1 MDSPQSPNTQH
12 LAGGSAIPVSLMK
25 RGEYGTVNKVSGKT
39 DIRRFLEGL
48 GFVPGAMVR
57 IVKSDL
63 SGHIL
68 EVKGSRI
75 ALDSS
80 MATKIMVDQ

>member
-1 MDSPQSPNTQH
+1 MDSPQSPSTQRPI
-12 LAGGSAIPVSLMK
+12 GGSAIPVSLMK
-25 RGEYGTVNKVSGKT
+25 RGEYGTVSRVSGKT
-39 DIRRFLEGL
+39 DIRKFLEGL
-48 GFVPGAMVR
+48 GFVPGAMVK

-68 EVKGSRI
+68 EIKGSRI
-75 ALDSS
+75 ALDRT

>member
-1 MDSPQSPNTQH
+1 MDSPQSTNARQPVS
-12 LAGGSAIPVSLMK
+12 GSAIPASLMK
-25 RGEYGTVNKVSGKT
+25 RGESGTVSRVSGKS

-48 GFVPGAMVR
+48 GFVPGAMIR

-63 SGHIL
+63 SGQIL

-80 MATKIMVDQ
+80 MAMKIMVDQ